1 MRIHKMWAIL
11 LWIVASI
18 LGFTALSL
26 ASHDLYAQSV
36 ITVILTAVTGYVA
49 TKITDQ
55 LINSNQLQ
63 TAEQEIKKYTE

>member
-1 MRIHKMWAIL
+1 MGKKATAII

-26 ASHDLYAQSV
+26 ASHDLYIQAV
-36 ITVILTAVTGYVA
+36 ITTILTAVTGYVA

-63 TAEQEIKKYTE
+63 DAEQEIKKYTE